1 MVDLFDA
8 LAISAEVGFEDVMPA
23 KNSERSDVSQFLV
36 CIPVFN
42 DWQSVAIL
50 LSHLNPASL
59 SSIAPLQVVLVDD
72 GSTDPLQTNLLDVS
86 GLSVRV
92 LHLARNLGHQRAI
105 AIGLA
110 AIAGKFECDGVIVM
124 DGDGEDSP
132 EDIPALL
139 QELAKHQPPAVVFAQ
154 RMRRTESLKFKVGYS
169 CFKILHRLLTGR
181 PCDVGNFSVIPAVW
195 LKRLVCSSELWIH
208 YAAAVACSRLPIV
221 KVPCDRGQRYAGQ
234 SHMKLT
240 SLVVHGLSAI
250 SVFGET
256 VGVRICLALGAV
268 SGITVLGLLIVLY
281 LRFMTD
287 LAVPGW
293 ATSATGL
300 LLILL
305 VNLLLLTM
313 NSVLVILG
321 ARNNASFIPSRDW
334 STFVSGWTVIN
345 E

>member
-1 MVDLFDA
+1 MRF
-8 LAISAEVGFEDVMPA
+8 VGGPT
-23 KNSERSDVSQFLV
+23 RLSDVIQKNPKCFEIAQLAV

-50 LSHLNPASL
+50 LSYLNVEFCRSNAR
-59 SSIAPLQVVLVDD
+59 LQVVLVDD
-72 GSTDPLQTNLLDVS
+72 GSTDSIGMLSLDDSRLPVQI
-86 GLSVRV
+86 
-92 LHLARNLGHQRAI
+92 LHLTRNIGHQRAI

-110 AIAGKFECDGVIVM
+110 AIAEKFECDAVVVM
-124 DGDGEDSP
+124 DADGEDKP
-132 EDIPALL
+132 EDIPVLL
-139 QELAKHQPPAVVFAQ
+139 QELQKNQPPAVVFAQ
-154 RMRRTESLKFKVGYS
+154 RMRRTESLKFKLGYA
-169 CFKILHRLLTGR
+169 CFKVLHRMLTGR

-221 KVPCDRGQRYAGQ
+221 KVPCNRGQRYAGQ

-240 SLVVHGLSAI
+240 SLIVHGLSAI

-256 VGVRICLALGAV
+256 VGVRICIALGAV
-268 SGITVLGLLIVLY
+268 SSLTVLALLTVLY

-305 VNLLLLTM
+305 VNLLLLTL

-334 STFVSGWTVIN
+334 STFVSGWTVIH

>member
-1 MVDLFDA
+1 MNQFAETSMTPYCPD
-8 LAISAEVGFEDVMPA
+8 AEVT
-23 KNSERSDVSQFLV
+23 RLLI

-42 DWQSVAIL
+42 DWHSVAIL
-50 LSHLNPASL
+50 LKNVDRVFSESKILVT
-59 SSIAPLQVVLVDD
+59 IVLVDD
-72 GSTDPLQTNLLDVS
+72 GSTERHEGV
-86 GLSVRV
+86 V
-92 LHLARNLGHQRAI
+92 LHHGQSAVRILRLTRNMGHQRAI

-110 AIAGKFECDGVIVM
+110 AIADKFECDAVVVM
-124 DGDGEDSP
+124 DGDGEDNP
-132 EDIPALL
+132 VDIPVLL
-139 QELAKHQPPAVVFAQ
+139 FELQKHHPPAVIFAQ
-154 RMRRTESLKFKVGYS
+154 RMRRTETLKFKLGYA
-169 CFKILHRLLTGR
+169 CFKVLHRLLTGR

-221 KVPCDRGQRYAGQ
+221 KVPCNRGQRYAGQ

-256 VGVRICLALGAV
+256 VGVRICLALGA
-268 SGITVLGLLIVLY
+268 ITGVTVVGLMAVLY

-321 ARNNASFIPSRDW
+321 ARNNASFVPSRDW
-334 STFVSGWTVIN
+334 STFVSGWTVIH

>member
-1 MVDLFDA
+1 MIEYVAPLRLIA
-8 LAISAEVGFEDVMPA
+8 CV
-23 KNSERSDVSQFLV
+23 
-36 CIPVFN
+36 PVYN
-42 DWQSVAIL
+42 DWSSVADL
-50 LSHLNPASL
+50 LKRLKTITGLHPYRLRL
-59 SSIAPLQVVLVDD
+59 VLVDD
-72 GSTDPLQTNLLDVS
+72 GSTDPLQASSLSVS
-86 GLSVRV
+86 GHSVQV

-110 AIAGKFECDGVIVM
+110 AIADKFECDAVVVM
-124 DGDGEDSP
+124 DGDGEDRP

-139 QELAKHQPPAVVFAQ
+139 QELAKHQPPAVIFAQ
-154 RMRRTESLKFKVGYS
+154 RMRRTESLKFRVGYS
-169 CFKILHRLLTGR
+169 CFKVLHRLLTGR

-321 ARNNASFIPSRDW
+321 ARNNASFVPSRDW

>member
-1 MVDLFDA
+1 MKRSDEF
-8 LAISAEVGFEDVMPA
+8 AEVI
-23 KNSERSDVSQFLV
+23 KLIV
-36 CIPVFN
+36 CVPVYN
-42 DWQSVAIL
+42 DWASVNVL
-50 LSHLNPASL
+50 LRNLD
-59 SSIAPLQVVLVDD
+59 SINDFKNNLVRIVLVDD
-72 GSTDPLQTNLLDVS
+72 GSTELLDVS
-86 GLSVRV
+86 SFITSSMTVEI
-92 LHLARNLGHQRAI
+92 LHLTRNLGHQRAI

-110 AIAGKFECDGVIVM
+110 VISNKFECDAVVVM
-124 DGDGEDSP
+124 DGDGEDNP
-132 EDIPALL
+132 ADIPALL
-139 QELAKHQPPAVVFAQ
+139 QELPKHQPPAVIFAQ
-154 RMRRTESLKFKVGYS
+154 RMRRTESLKFKLGYI
-169 CFKILHRLLTGR
+169 CFKVLHRLLTGR

-208 YAAAVACSRLPIV
+208 YAAAVSCSRLPIV
-221 KVPCDRGQRYAGQ
+221 KVPCNRGHRYAGQ
-234 SHMKLT
+234 SHMRLT

-256 VGVRICLALGAV
+256 VGVRVCFALGAA
-268 SGITVLGLLIVLY
+268 SGVTVLGLLTVLY
-281 LRFMTD
+281 LRFLTD

-321 ARNNASFIPSRDW
+321 ARNNASFVPSRDW
-334 STFVSGWTVIN
+334 AVFVAGWTVIH

>member
-1 MVDLFDA
+1 VNRVDGDA
-8 LAISAEVGFEDVMPA
+8 ECTS
-23 KNSERSDVSQFLV
+23 LV
-36 CIPVFN
+36 LCVPVYN
-42 DWQSVAIL
+42 DWPSVAVL
-50 LSHLNPASL
+50 LRELENSDLLNDH
-59 SSIAPLQVVLVDD
+59 QVRVVLVDD
-72 GSTDPLQTNLLDVS
+72 GSTERLDAS
-86 GLSVRV
+86 SLSSPSLTLEI
-92 LHLARNLGHQRAI
+92 LHLTRNLGHQRAI

-110 AIAGKFECDGVIVM
+110 AIADKFECDAVVVM
-124 DGDGEDSP
+124 DGDGEDNP
-132 EDIPALL
+132 ADIPALL
-139 QELAKHQPPAVVFAQ
+139 LELQKHQPPAVVFAQ
-154 RMRRTESLKFKVGYS
+154 RMRRTESLRFKLGYACFKV
-169 CFKILHRLLTGR
+169 LHRLLTGR
-181 PCDVGNFSVIPAVW
+181 PCDVGNFSAIPAGW

-334 STFVSGWTVIN
+334 STFVSGWTVIH

>member
-1 MVDLFDA
+1 MIEHVAPLRLIA
-8 LAISAEVGFEDVMPA
+8 CV
-23 KNSERSDVSQFLV
+23 
-36 CIPVFN
+36 PVYN
-42 DWQSVAIL
+42 DWSSVADL
-50 LSHLNPASL
+50 LKRLKTIPGLHPYRLRL
-59 SSIAPLQVVLVDD
+59 VLVDD
-72 GSTDPLQTNLLDVS
+72 GSTDPLQASSLSVS
-86 GLSVRV
+86 GHSVQV

-110 AIAGKFECDGVIVM
+110 AIADKFECDAVVVM
-124 DGDGEDSP
+124 DGDGEDRP

-139 QELAKHQPPAVVFAQ
+139 QELAKHQPPAVIFAQ
-154 RMRRTESLKFKVGYS
+154 RMRRTESLKFRVGYS
-169 CFKILHRLLTGR
+169 CFKVLHRLLTGR

-281 LRFMTD
+281 LRFMTH

-321 ARNNASFIPSRDW
+321 ARNNASFVPSRDW
-334 STFVSGWTVIN
+334 STFVSGWTVIHD
-345 E
+345 

>member
-1 MVDLFDA
+1 MIP
-8 LAISAEVGFEDVMPA
+8 LAKTTVELPTNQTSTARV
-23 KNSERSDVSQFLV
+23 FL

-42 DWQSVAIL
+42 DWQSVGVLLRNVNAMFQESTTRITAI
-50 LSHLNPASL
+50 
-59 SSIAPLQVVLVDD
+59 LVDD
-72 GSTDPLQTNLLDVS
+72 GSTEFADSDSLRQDRIAVQILR
-86 GLSVRV
+86 LS
-92 LHLARNLGHQRAI
+92 RNMGHQRAI

-110 AIAGKFECDGVIVM
+110 SIAEKFECDAVVVM
-124 DGDGEDSP
+124 DGDGEDRP

-139 QELAKHQPPAVVFAQ
+139 QELAKHQPPAMVFAQ
-154 RMRRTESLKFKVGYS
+154 RMRRTESLRFKVGYS
-169 CFKILHRLLTGR
+169 CFKVLHRLLTGR

-268 SGITVLGLLIVLY
+268 SGTTVLALLIVLY

-321 ARNNASFIPSRDW
+321 ARNNASFVPSRDW